1 MHTHTPNRP
10 LKILIGCDTF
20 TPDINGAAR
29 FAERLAAGL
38 VERGHEVH
46 IVAPNTEYRKKAPA
60 TEIVEGQ
67 PMTVHRL
74 PSVKWPKHEWL
85 RFVWP
90 WRAKHYARKIIA

>member
-20 TPDINGAAR
+20 SPDINGAAR

-46 IVAPNTEYRKKAPA
+46 IVAPNTRYRRQAPA
-60 TEIVEGQ
+60 TEIIEGQ
-67 PMTVHRL
+67 PMTSTDCR
-74 PSVKWPKHEWL
+74 
-85 RFVWP
+85 R
-90 WRAKHYARKIIA
+90 